1 MLKGK
6 DVRKYESI
14 KHDYYVI
21 YPHFQDQNK
30 TFPYEEIEFQNKF
43 PLTFEYLS
51 SFKDELIKKKI
62 HKKTNPKYW
71 YSLHRSRE
79 VSIFEQ
85 LKIVTPE
92 TSLGGNMTIDSSS
105 YYHNTQ
111 VYSLIKNPSV
121 IEDYKYWL
129 AILNSSLF
137 WFFLQSTGA
146 VLRGG
151 YFRFKTK
158 YLEPFPLPKLK
169 NIEEQNP
176 FIEKVDSMIER
187 TSSFQYVQNQF
198 IQLLQ
203 SKFTIEKLTK
213 KLENWYELEFR
224 DFLKELKKAKVQM
237 SLAEEAEWMHYFNEQ
252 KQKAQAIKAEIEK
265 TDSEIDQ
272 MVYELY
278 GLTEEEI
285 EIVES

>member
-1 MLKGK
+1 
-6 DVRKYESI
+6 
-14 KHDYYVI
+14 
-21 YPHFQDQNK
+21 
-30 TFPYEEIEFQNKF
+30 
-43 PLTFEYLS
+43 
-51 SFKDELIKKKI
+51 
-62 HKKTNPKYW
+62 
-71 YSLHRSRE
+71 
-79 VSIFEQ
+79 
-85 LKIVTPE
+85 
-92 TSLGGNMTIDSSS
+92 
-105 YYHNTQ
+105 
-111 VYSLIKNPSV
+111 
-121 IEDYKYWL
+121 
-129 AILNSSLF
+129 
-137 WFFLQSTGA
+137 
-146 VLRGG
+146 
-151 YFRFKTK
+151 
-158 YLEPFPLPKLK
+158 
-169 NIEEQNP
+169 
-176 FIEKVDSMIER
+176 MIER